1 MRKYYII
8 FIFISSILCACNH
21 METSSDDSSIEYV
34 DVEFVASANDA
45 NAATK
50 IDFSYDSALQMVW
63 SEGDRLNIF
72 ILKSNGSYERAEV
85 NGQPSYMSQKEGT
98 EFDENTLVFA
108 GKARALA
115 DGEKY
120 VFTYPPITDEWNG
133 SVASVDLVN
142 GAAAEL
148 KGYTFL
154 RWDYDLASGEA
165 ALSKQSSIMK
175 FTLAGMLPE
184 NADIKSITLAASGG
198 SGNVFM
204 ATTDLAILG
213 NTMFR
218 TTTDNI
224 TYTFS
229 GLRTNTSG
237 GVDATIFLPTP
248 LANADFT
255 GDGKYYDIHVV
266 CEKNGVITNE
276 KTNRTIA
283 ATNAFKQAIVYPVSR
298 GNKENDFGAAQNPGS
313 SVDGGTNVTEPE
325 KTITSVI
332 GPWDDYGRPTDDI
345 YGILSAGENF
355 RNNNQHAR
363 LVIQAARN
371 LYTSG
376 SDNINVHGDDFRS
389 YFWTLCGDTGSS
401 SGPQYVTTAQMSDGS
416 VDLDFNN
423 VRIVKDTKV
432 YLTFIGTRAWNK
444 NSLGYYVYP
453 TSKETEF
460 KECPTSFPQQ
470 KVQEQLVFPS
480 LSQPVNGS
488 AVDKQYA
495 VIDPMTTV
503 QMLNPEYDGQGNIV
517 GYSATFP
524 AGTTI
529 GFVTRVAKWSDKL
542 SASALNLQSRALYTN
557 AAWNVNNNNVT
568 GSLQGWPLEYSDG
581 SARTINNAIAARRL
595 LVGTGGYEPHCLV
608 YGTFDAAPD
617 NSANYNARFCNPVFL
632 VYTEEENAID
642 YSGVTSGCAT
652 GNNYWLT
659 ESDKDFY
666 TISSLN
672 DPNSPVYAVVWSNNT
687 SLGETRRESNFMSA
701 THDKHKW
708 LITTTDRSSLV
719 NIDDLDPS
727 GEGTE
732 YYFYNVG
739 IKQWIATAGAVNDR
753 YVLTANYDA
762 TPVKVYRKN
771 ITYKG
776 PYEDWKD
783 KEVTVYKLQ
792 YMRNGAWLM
801 DSNGSADVFAETSSF
816 DEDRCYWILT
826 RHTISQ

>member
-1 MRKYYII
+1 MKKFLVLFSVII
-8 FIFISSILCACNH
+8 AFVACKRDE
-21 METSSDDSSIEYV
+21 MVPEPSVEEV
-34 DVEFVASANDA
+34 VELEFVA
-45 NAATK
+45 AADGGTK
-50 IDFSYDSALQMVW
+50 VDFSYDTALHMQW

-72 ILKSNGSYERAEV
+72 IKKTDGSYERSVINNE
-85 NGQPSYMSQKEGT
+85 PSYMAQKEGT
-98 EFDENTLVFA
+98 EFSPREIVFRGLARSLAA
-108 GKARALA
+108 G
-115 DGEKY
+115 ESY
-120 VFTYPPITDEWNG
+120 VFTYPPITDDWNG
-133 SVASVDLVN
+133 SVASLDLEN
-142 GAAAEL
+142 GAASEL
-148 KGYTFL
+148 KDYTFL
-154 RWDYDLASGEA
+154 RWDYDLASNDVT
-165 ALSKQSSIMK
+165 LSKQSSVMK
-175 FTLAGMLPE
+175 LTLAGQLP
-184 NADIKSITLAASGG
+184 AQAYIKSITLAANGG
-198 SGNVFM
+198 SGNVFT
-204 ATTDLAILG
+204 ATTNLAALS

-229 GLRTNTSG
+229 KLTTNASG
-237 GVDATIFLPTP
+237 AVDATIFLPTP
-248 LANADFT
+248 LAKGDFS
-255 GDGKYYDIHVV
+255 GDGKCYDIHIV
-266 CEKNGVITNE
+266 CEKDGVITNE
-276 KTNRTIA
+276 KTNRTIS

-298 GNKENDFGAAQNPGS
+298 GNNANDFGAAQNPGS
-313 SVDGGTNVTEPE
+313 SVDGGSDVDEPQ
-325 KTITSVI
+325 KTISSVI

-345 YGILSAGENF
+345 YGILTEGENF
-355 RNNNQHAR
+355 RKNNQHAN

-389 YFWTLCGDTGSS
+389 YFWTLCGDTGSAR
-401 SGPQYVTTAQMSDGS
+401 GPQYVTAAQMTDGS
-416 VDLDFNN
+416 IDLDFNN

-432 YLTFIGTRAWNK
+432 YLAFIGTRAWNK

-453 TSKETEF
+453 TSEEAEYKT
-460 KECPTSFPQQ
+460 CPTTFPQQ

-503 QMLNPEYDGQGNIV
+503 QMLNPEYDAQGNVV

-557 AAWNVNNNNVT
+557 AAWNVNNKKVT
-568 GSLQGWPLEYSDG
+568 GSLQGWPLEYYDG

-632 VYTEEENAID
+632 IYTEEENAID
-642 YSGVTSGCAT
+642 YSGTASGCAT

-672 DPNSPVYAVVWSNNT
+672 DPNSPVYAAPWT
-687 SLGETRRESNFMSA
+687 RGDLGETRRESNFMSA

-719 NIDDLDPS
+719 NIAELDPD
-727 GEGTE
+727 GTGTD
-732 YYFYNVG
+732 YYFYNIG
-739 IKQWIATAGAVNDR
+739 IKHWIADAQAVTSN
-753 YVLTANYDA
+753 YVLTANYSA
-762 TPVKVYRKN
+762 QAIRVYRVN
-771 ITYKG
+771 IIYQG
-776 PYEDWKD
+776 PFKEWQG
-783 KEVTVYKLQ
+783 KEVTVYKFKYLK
-792 YMRNGAWLM
+792 NGSWLM
-801 DSNGSADVFAETSSF
+801 DSNGSSNVFAETSTF
-816 DEDRCYWILT
+816 DEKTCYWILT